1 VGNFR
6 IPVPIAVAAWA
17 ASGLAVL
24 SYTYLAFKETA
35 SGAEPTK
42 SGTRL
47 SAAAGKKELQ
57 ELVSDLPELKPL
69 KNPTPITPLN
79 RNKFQ
84 KSNGR

>member
-6 IPVPIAVAAWA
+6 IPVPIAVVAWA

-24 SYTYLAFKETA
+24 SYTYLAFKETS

-42 SGTRL
+42 SGSRL
-47 SAAAGKKELQ
+47 SAAAGKKELD
-57 ELVSDLPELKPL
+57 ELVSTLPELHPL
-69 KNPTPITPLN
+69 KNPTPVKPLI
-79 RNKFQ
+79 RGRFQ